1 MSSCA
6 ICLDE
11 DANKEFYVTDCNHVF
26 HKECLLQ
33 TKGINKNV
41 LIQKSEFTIL
51 NCPLCRQ
58 KLSIYNLNLKTFCSE
73 VLDCE
78 IFSQI
83 KSVYKHVKNLHLNQE
98 CVFIS
103 GGYATALYSKLTNKN
118 TIFDFTDIDIYYID
132 YHNLYTKNSKNIY
145 RNSCKTHINNIKDV
159 QKGNFVFNKES
170 HTNKLYDIIFLESED
185 SHGISY
191 NSNILESSILK
202 TFKGFDL
209 SCCKVAFT
217 IVDDYIK
224 FYIHSDY
231 YRKSVNICEFSS
243 VKTEQRIIKY
253 QYRGYEFNTSNYT
266 KCCHYEYMY

>member
-1 MSSCA
+1 M
-6 ICLDE
+6 
-11 DANKEFYVTDCNHVF
+11 
-26 HKECLLQ
+26 
-33 TKGINKNV
+33 
-41 LIQKSEFTIL
+41 
-51 NCPLCRQ
+51 
-58 KLSIYNLNLKTFCSE
+58 
-73 VLDCE
+73 
-78 IFSQI
+78 
-83 KSVYKHVKNLHLNQE
+83 NQE
-98 CVFIS
+98 YVFIS

-159 QKGNFVFNKES
+159 QKGNFVFNKET
-170 HTNKLYDIIFLESED
+170 HTNKLYDIIFLESDD
-185 SHGISY
+185 SSGVSY

-217 IVDDYIK
+217 IIDDYLK

-231 YRKSVNICEFSS
+231 YRKSVNICESSS

-266 KCCHYEYMY
+266 KCCHYEYM

>member
-33 TKGINKNV
+33 TKGMSKNT
-41 LIQKSEFTIL
+41 LIQRNEFTIM

-58 KLSIYNLNLKTFCSE
+58 KISIYNLNVKTFCSE
-73 VLDCE
+73 VLDCK
-78 IFSQI
+78 IFSQL
-83 KSVYKHVKNLHLNQE
+83 KSIYRHIKNLHLNQE
-98 CVFIS
+98 YVFIS

-132 YHNLYTKNSKNIY
+132 YHNLYKNDPKNIY
-145 RNSCKTHINNIKDV
+145 KNVCKTHPNNIKNID
-159 QKGNFVFNKES
+159 KGYFMFDKES
-170 HTNKLYDIIFLESED
+170 PTSKLYDIIFLDSEV
-185 SHGISY
+185 SHS
-191 NSNILESSILK
+191 NNILESTILK
-202 TFKGFDL
+202 TFKSFDL

-253 QYRGYEFNTSNYT
+253 QYRGYEFNKDNYT
-266 KCCHYEYMY
+266 KCCNYEM